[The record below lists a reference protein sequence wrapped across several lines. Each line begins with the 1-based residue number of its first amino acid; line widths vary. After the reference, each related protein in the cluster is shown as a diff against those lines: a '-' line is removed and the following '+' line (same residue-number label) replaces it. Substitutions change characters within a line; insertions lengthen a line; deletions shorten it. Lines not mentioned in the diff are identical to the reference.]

1 MRSIKNS
8 LSYNNDTQSTI
19 SIIQFEVKENMFR
32 TGRLHLRC
40 TASISD
46 VYRKSADIEITED
59 KPHLAPITGVKSSP
73 YGGK

>member
-1 MRSIKNS
+1 MKH
-8 LSYNNDTQSTI
+8 YPFFKNDTQSTK
-19 SIIQFEVKENMFR
+19 SIIQFEVIESMFR
-32 TGRLHLRC
+32 NGRLYLRC

-46 VYRKSADIEITED
+46 VYRKSADIEIIED